1 MKTILSV
8 CALGLVF
15 AAGSAAAAGKHCLIK
30 QDACSDLRS
39 AKNANLV
46 RLLQSP
52 PKNSVDAASHSVI
65 YSTFEG
71 LQKTARQG
79 CKRKDKVALDG
90 FEPLFTLGSG
100 RQKRALMYK
109 SNSECTWVKVK

>member
-1 MKTILSV
+1 M
-8 CALGLVF
+8 
-15 AAGSAAAAGKHCLIK
+15 
-30 QDACSDLRS
+30 
-39 AKNANLV
+39 
-46 RLLQSP
+46 QSP
-52 PKNSVDAASHSVI
+52 PKNPVDVASRSVM

-100 RQKRALMYK
+100 RKKRALMYK